1 MPNGDEAHFFI
12 GFIMFKNSIASYP
25 NRGPY
30 GKSSY
35 RGNCTGYIIK
45 DFIGSFL
52 GRPDGLVADP
62 SIGGGTSV
70 DVANEMGIRFKGTD
84 LRDGFNLLTDDFHSF
99 LGEPANL
106 VWWHPPYASMIQY
119 SGKEWGEPN
128 KWDMSRMQLLDF
140 VEALE
145 LAIMNIHDACETGGH
160 YGILM
165 GNLRQ
170 QGKYYNLS
178 SLVERVAPGMLVDE
192 IIKVQHNCVSDKRV
206 YSKNIIRIA
215 HEKLLVFKKNKP
227 HDSLLFLM
235 KVHERAV
242 AMLNTTWR
250 SAVRRV
256 LQGKTL
262 ALNEIYARI
271 EPYAKHRENKHWQA
285 KVRQVLQDERYFERV
300 ETGVYCLLK

>member
-1 MPNGDEAHFFI
+1 
-12 GFIMFKNSIASYP
+12 MFKNSIASYP

-30 GKSSY
+30 GQSSY

-45 DFIGSFL
+45 DFIESYL
-52 GRPDGLVADP
+52 NQPNGLVADP

-70 DVANEMGIRFKGTD
+70 DVTKQLGIRFKGTD
-84 LRDGFNLLTDDFHSF
+84 LHDGFNLLTDDFHSF

-128 KWDMSRMQLLDF
+128 KWDMSRMQLNEF

-145 LAIMNIHDACETGGH
+145 LAIMNIHDAVDINGH

-170 QGKYYNLS
+170 QGKYFNLS

-192 IIKVQHNCVSDKRV
+192 IIKVQHNCVSDTRT
-206 YSKNIIRIA
+206 YSGRLIRIA

-227 HDSLLFLM
+227 QNSLLFLL

-242 AMLNTTWR
+242 AMLQTTWR
-250 SAVRRV
+250 AAVRRV
-256 LQGKTL
+256 LQGKTM
-262 ALNEIYARI
+262 ALNEIYASI

-285 KVRQVLQDERYFERV
+285 KVRQVLQDERYFIRI
-300 ETGVYCLLK
+300 ETGVYCLSK